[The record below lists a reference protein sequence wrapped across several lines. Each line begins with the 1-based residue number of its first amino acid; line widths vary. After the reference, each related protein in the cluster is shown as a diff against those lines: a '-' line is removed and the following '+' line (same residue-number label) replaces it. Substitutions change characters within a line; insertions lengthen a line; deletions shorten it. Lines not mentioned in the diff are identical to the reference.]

1 MSLLFAYVEMN
12 ILDTNNDGVFD
23 GGELKFFQNLSARGA
38 NVCLPGEML
47 FSIYKI
53 LLPGQKLRLPVHLK
67 STISGYENQ
76 TSDLQTKNVFN
87 LVTRMQSQTGI
98 ANVADAYNLS
108 K

>member
-1 MSLLFAYVEMN
+1 MSLLAAYVEMD
-12 ILDTNNDGVFD
+12 ILDTNNDGVLD
-23 GGELKFFQNLSARGA
+23 GDELKTFQNLSVRGA

-53 LLPGQKLRLPVHLK
+53 LVPGRKMKLPVHLK

-76 TSDLQTKNVFN
+76 TSDLETKNVFN

>member
-76 TSDLQTKNVFN
+76 TSDL
-87 LVTRMQSQTGI
+87 
-98 ANVADAYNLS
+98 
-108 K
+108 